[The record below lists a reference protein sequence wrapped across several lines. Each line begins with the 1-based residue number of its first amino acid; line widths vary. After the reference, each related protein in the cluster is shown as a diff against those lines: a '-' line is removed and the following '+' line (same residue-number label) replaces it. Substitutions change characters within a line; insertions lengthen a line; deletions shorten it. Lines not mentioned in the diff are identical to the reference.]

1 MNRIA
6 VLVLLAAG
14 FIGGGVAFAPL
25 SAALSLTGAAAS
37 GFGWASAEGT
47 VLSGKVRGLTFGGSP
62 YGDAALDF
70 SPSGL
75 LSANIQYTVDWHGPQ
90 GSGSG
95 KVAFAPGPT
104 VSLRD
109 YTVSIDLAELEQAAL
124 WIRQSGG
131 RADLTGDLLR
141 FGPAGCLRAE
151 GMARSDVL
159 ERNRDILGPG
169 WSPMQGALRCDGEAL
184 VIPMTSEN
192 QSGTRFQSVLRL
204 APNQPGRFEARVSG
218 IVPRELAFALPIA
231 GFSLQGQDYVY
242 LFQTSET
249 STPQ

>member
-6 VLVLLAAG
+6 VLVLLATG

-37 GFGWASAEGT
+37 GLRWASAEGT
-47 VLSGKVRGLTFGGSP
+47 VLSGTVRGLTLDGKPF
-62 YGDAALDF
+62 GDAALDF

-75 LSANIQYTVDWHGPQ
+75 LSASIQYTVDWNGPQ
-90 GSGSG
+90 GSGTG
-95 KVAFAPGPT
+95 KISFAPGPT

-109 YTVSIDLAELEQAAL
+109 YTLSIDLAELEQAAL

-131 RADLTGDLLR
+131 RVDLTGDVLR
-141 FGPAGCLRAE
+141 AGPAGCLSAE

-159 ERNRDILGPG
+159 ERNRDILGSG
-169 WSPMQGALRCDGEAL
+169 WSPMQGTLRCDGEAL
-184 VIPMTSEN
+184 IIPMTSEN
-192 QSGTRFQSVLRL
+192 QTGTRFQSVLRL
-204 APNQPGRFEARVSG
+204 APNQTGHFEARVTG

-231 GFSLQGQDYVY
+231 GFTLQGQDYVY
-242 LFQTSET
+242 LFQTSAT
-249 STPQ
+249 SDPP